1 MSISLSR
8 EHAMQGGAN
17 NLSRDTEEHM
27 SENRSFT
34 RSVIAALR
42 AVFYAAWSKSG
53 GVPRSK
59 ALWVFLIIRRSII
72 CAFAFSLAM
81 VICLRWIP
89 PCTSAV
95 MIGDRLDRLFS
106 AKKQSAIR
114 YQWVDWEAISPN
126 MRLAVVAAEDQLFP
140 EHDGFDFESIRK
152 ALNKH
157 KRGGRLRGASTI
169 TQQVAKNLFLWNGRS
184 YVRKGLEAYFTVLL
198 ELLWPKS
205 RILEVYLNIAQ
216 FGDGIYGVKAAAE
229 TYLRKKPSAL
239 TMRDAALLAAV
250 LPNPKRYKVRSPSS
264 YVRARRYWIQRQMYL
279 LGGVSYLKD
288 L

>member
-1 MSISLSR
+1 MRSDT
-8 EHAMQGGAN
+8 N
-17 NLSRDTEEHM
+17 NSTPDP
-27 SENRSFT
+27 SERRPEKRSFM
-34 RSVIAALR
+34 RSVIASLR
-42 AVFYAAWSKSG
+42 AVFYAAWSKSSG
-53 GVPRSK
+53 APRSK
-59 ALWVFLIIRRSII
+59 ASWIFLIIRRSII
-72 CAFAFSLAM
+72 CAFAFSLAA
-81 VICLRWIP
+81 VICLRWVP

-95 MIGDRLDRLFS
+95 MIGDRLGRLFS
-106 AKKQSAIR
+106 TKKQAAIR
-114 YQWVDWEAISPN
+114 YEWVDWEEISPN

-140 EHDGFDFESIRK
+140 EHDGFDFESIRR

-157 KRGGRLRGASTI
+157 RRGGRLRGASTI

-184 YVRKGLEAYFTVLL
+184 YVRKGLEAYFTILL

-216 FGDGIYGVKAAAE
+216 FGDGIYGVQAAAE
-229 TYLRKKPSAL
+229 TYFRKNPSAL

-250 LPNPKRYKVRSPSS
+250 LPNPKRHKVSRPSS
-264 YVRARRYWIQRQMYL
+264 YVRGRSYWIQRQMYL

>member
-1 MSISLSR
+1 
-8 EHAMQGGAN
+8 
-17 NLSRDTEEHM
+17 
-27 SENRSFT
+27 
-34 RSVIAALR
+34 
-42 AVFYAAWSKSG
+42 
-53 GVPRSK
+53 
-59 ALWVFLIIRRSII
+59 
-72 CAFAFSLAM
+72 
-81 VICLRWIP
+81 
-89 PCTSAV
+89 

-106 AKKQSAIR
+106 AKKQGSIR
-114 YQWVDWEAISPN
+114 YRWADWEEISPN

-140 EHDGFDFESIRK
+140 HHCGFDFESMRK

-157 KRGGRLRGASTI
+157 RRGGRLRGASTI

-184 YVRKGLEAYFTVLL
+184 YVRKGLEAYFAILL

-205 RILEVYLNIAQ
+205 RILEVYLNIAE
-216 FGDGIYGVKAAAE
+216 FGDGIYGVHAAAE

-250 LPNPKRYKVRSPSS
+250 LPSPKRFKVRNPSS
-264 YVRARRYWIQRQMYL
+264 YVSGRRYWIQRQMYM